1 MRIVYVGPV
10 PPLPGGIS
18 QSGARFTGAL
28 RRAGHQVE
36 IVSWSAQ
43 YPRLLYKGLA
53 RDKHAAAPD
62 GAGFPLRWWAPWSW
76 WNAGRSARGADLL
89 VLPWASPAQ
98 ALAYFVILAARPIAS
113 ARASSALLASCF
125 LFP

>member
-28 RRAGHQVE
+28 RRAGHNVE

-62 GAGFPLRWWAPWSW
+62 GAEGVAAFVEKRV
-76 WNAGRSARGADLL
+76 ARFTWTGSDG
-89 VLPWASPAQ
+89 V
-98 ALAYFVILAARPIAS
+98 
-113 ARASSALLASCF
+113 
-125 LFP
+125 